1 MKQVSVETI
10 FGTGTHHPCLST
22 LGREIAT
29 SGTVHSTQY
38 PWIERD
44 LQPEPERAAAGKR
57 RSDGCEW
64 RTMDEHPSGSWSTIR
79 IQDAEGRCVLGE
91 TCSFWPVLTRSGS
104 TGGER
109 LSCLGRLEPCGG
121 ARRWQTAAEIRCF
134 RQKLHGRASRLPCSR
149 PRSVCGYML
158 PRGRLEGGQTRVPGR
173 SGVTRRECSDHRVTV
188 NLSRPSAAKDGSES
202 MCLVRA
208 RHHLEASGFCRGPGN
223 SGSDGDIRRSM
234 RFRAGRLPVSCNL
247 ARRHNFRETH
257 CLR

>member
-1 MKQVSVETI
+1 VEHDTDP
-10 FGTGTHHPCLST
+10 GC
-22 LGREIAT
+22 R
-29 SGTVHSTQY
+29 GTVVSGRNVLVLASPDAIREH
-38 PWIERD
+38 WG
-44 LQPEPERAAAGKR
+44 RA
-57 RSDGCEW
+57 SFL
-64 RTMDEHPSGSWSTIR
+64 SGAPRWS
-79 IQDAEGRCVLGE
+79 
-91 TCSFWPVLTRSGS
+91 
-104 TGGER
+104 
-109 LSCLGRLEPCGG
+109 
-121 ARRWQTAAEIRCF
+121 ARPWQTAAEIRCF
-134 RQKLHGRASRLPCSR
+134 RQKLRGRASRLPCSR

-234 RFRAGRLPVSCNL
+234 RFGAGRLPVSCNL
-247 ARRHNFRETH
+247 ARRHNFRETQ

>member
-1 MKQVSVETI
+1 MSIDVAAGDRDI
-10 FGTGTHHPCLST
+10 
-22 LGREIAT
+22 R
-29 SGTVHSTQY
+29 TVHSTQY

-158 PRGRLEGGQTRVPGR
+158 PRGRLEGGADEGAWAERSDEAGVLRPQSDGQSQPSVGGQGRQRIDVPR
-173 SGVTRRECSDHRVTV
+173 ASTPSSGGLLTSAVVRGTAAVMVISDG
-188 NLSRPSAAKDGSES
+188 ACGSEPTD
-202 MCLVRA
+202 CQCPA
-208 RHHLEASGFCRGPGN
+208 
-223 SGSDGDIRRSM
+223 I
-234 RFRAGRLPVSCNL
+234 
-247 ARRHNFRETH
+247 
-257 CLR
+257 